1 MSENH
6 ELDKPILFEIDQAAD
21 YLNVSVRMIRRMVEE
36 KRVAYIKIGKLI
48 RIDKR
53 DIDAYL
59 AAQRIEAL

>member
-6 ELDKPILFEIDQAAD
+6 ELDKPILFEIDQAAE
-21 YLNVSVRMIRRMVEE
+21 YLNVSVRMIQRMVQE

-59 AAQRIEAL
+59 TAQRIEAL

>member
-6 ELDKPILFEIDQAAD
+6 ALDKPILLEIAQAAD
-21 YLNVSVRMIRRMVEE
+21 YLNVSARMVRRMVEE

>member
-6 ELDKPILFEIDQAAD
+6 ELDKPILFEIDQAAE
-21 YLNVSVRMIRRMVEE
+21 YLNVSVRMIQRMVQE

>member
-6 ELDKPILFEIDQAAD
+6 ALDKPILLEIAQAAD
-21 YLNVSVRMIRRMVEE
+21 YLNFSARMVRRMVEE

>member
-6 ELDKPILFEIDQAAD
+6 ALDKPILFEIDQAAD

>member
-6 ELDKPILFEIDQAAD
+6 ELDKPILFEIDQAAE

>member
-36 KRVAYIKIGKLI
+36 KGVAYIKIGKLI

-59 AAQRIEAL
+59 AAQRIEGL